1 MEYPSYTNDSD
12 AQFAAELDK
21 FKLGPGIRPGSTAK
35 SASEAAMDSM
45 GNNYK
50 NVAAL
55 MQARASLGASSMA
68 TRKSISDDQMAK
80 KTYDELDEFS
90 RMVRDE
96 YDPNDPEKNAQTAAK
111 GASMFFHNRDV
122 LEAASNMNQAASGV
136 FKAKQDASFSR
147 DIDFLEAERFQREEL
162 ARLETRN
169 AFSKIEKSE
178 RLYKEGE
185 MGDENKKIE
194 AWASMIYGIKDL
206 NTPETDEVADA
217 LTSAWTKLSF
227 DGDMETRNEFNYL
240 AESYS
245 KASFYDS
252 VNSDEIAFAKNTKNK
267 LKYGAEID
275 LDAAKTPEEKATALA
290 KANEWIT
297 SQYPTKTSNE
307 KTNEKNR
314 RSIAQY
320 QEGLDKDAKITG
332 TYSKRAAIA
341 QAIKQLSDSVPS
353 KDAPDDQKRDY
364 KVNLAKLKLNLSGF
378 NSEINSIYEAKKQ
391 RMGQDERF
399 MDLRKKALSNDKLAQ
414 DIRLD
419 AQNPEFKQLALDA
432 RRQGLD
438 QQRSLAIF
446 KAILSVKQDKMMSNK
461 TDEEIL
467 SIIQTALDASGF
479 EDGGLDLPD
488 A

>member
-1 MEYPSYTNDSD
+1 MEYPLYTNDSD
-12 AQFAAELDK
+12 TQFAAELDK
-21 FKLGPGIRPGSTAK
+21 FKLGPGVTPGGSAYA
-35 SASEAAMDSM
+35 ASEAAMDFM
-45 GNNYK
+45 GNDYK

-111 GASMFFHNRDV
+111 GASMFSHNRDV
-122 LEAASNMNQAASGV
+122 LAASLNMNAAASGV
-136 FKAKQDASFSR
+136 FKAKQDASQSR
-147 DIDFLEAERFQREEL
+147 DIDFLEAERLQREEL
-162 ARLETRN
+162 VRLQRKD
-169 AFSKIEKSE
+169 AFYKIKQSE
-178 RLYKEGE
+178 QLYKEGE

-194 AWASMIYGIKDL
+194 AWGSMIYGIKAL
-206 NTPETDEVADA
+206 NTPETDEVAAA
-217 LTSAWTKLSF
+217 LTSVWTKLSF

-245 KASFYDS
+245 KASFYES
-252 VNSDEIAFAKNTKNK
+252 VNSDEIAFAKDTKNK
-267 LKYGAEID
+267 LKYRAGID
-275 LDAAKTPEEKATALA
+275 LDAVKTPEEKVAALA

-297 SQYPTKTSNE
+297 SQYPTNTSNE

-314 RSIAQY
+314 RSIAEY

-332 TYSKRAAIA
+332 AYSKRAAIA
-341 QAIKQLSDSVPS
+341 QAIKQLSDSAPS

-378 NSEINSIYEAKKQ
+378 NAEIKSIYEVQKQ
-391 RMGQDERF
+391 RMEQDEKF
-399 MDLRKKALSNDKLAQ
+399 MDLRKKALSNEKLAQ

-419 AQNPEFKQLALDA
+419 AQNPEFKQLALDV
-432 RRQGLD
+432 REQGLD

-446 KAILSVKQDKMMSNK
+446 KAILSVKQDKMMSGK

-467 SIIQTALDASGF
+467 SLIQKALDASGF